1 MKKSR
6 RRHAMKM
13 RDQFDGDYRPILQGF
28 TAGPSWAGHARRF
41 PRFLSGV
48 IALAVLLQCHFGGAG
63 GEPLAA
69 EVPRGG
75 DRPNVILVLT
85 DDQGYGDLA
94 CHGNPA
100 IQTPNLDRLYG
111 ESTRLTDFHVDP
123 TCAPTRAALMTGRY
137 SCRTGV
143 WHTIMGRSIL
153 RRDERTLAELFR
165 QAGYRTAIFGKWHLG
180 DNYPYLPY
188 HRGFEECL
196 IHHGGGIGQGPDYWG
211 NTYFSPML
219 DHNGRWEKYEGYCT
233 DIFFREARRFI
244 SEHRNEAFF
253 LYLATNAPHA
263 PLQVP
268 DRYAEPYRQAGLSDQ
283 LAKFYGMITNIDENL
298 GTLLADLQEQGLASR
313 TIVIFMTDNGTAGNG
328 YNVGMRGRKG
338 SMYEGGQ
345 RVPCFIRWPGY
356 LPAGRDFHGLTA
368 HIDLAPTLLEF
379 CGIPTP
385 PGVEFDGISL
395 APYLLHSPAAVLARG
410 LPDRTLF
417 VQVNRIDHPVPWRL
431 SAVLTTQ
438 HRLVNGE
445 ELYDIQADPGQTR
458 NLAAEKPEVVKELR
472 RHYEDWY
479 ADVSQRFDE
488 YCEIMLG
495 ADEANPVT
503 LCSHDWH
510 GEIVPWDQSQME
522 KGMLGN
528 GFWAV
533 EIATAGRYRFALRDR
548 PPYVE
553 HELPLGTARLVLERQ
568 LLAEKGPDTVLPR
581 QRDQAQPIV
590 DQAQPIDRGQQEV
603 TFEVQ
608 LPPGKTRLQTFLT
621 LPDGKTRGFY
631 FVVVTRLD

>member
-1 MKKSR
+1 
-6 RRHAMKM
+6 MKM
-13 RDQFDGDYRPILQGF
+13 RGQFDGSHCPVLQGS
-28 TAGPSWAGHARRF
+28 TAAPRLAGDVCRF
-41 PRFLSGV
+41 LRFLSGV
-48 IALAVLLQCHFGGAG
+48 VFLALLLQCHFGGTAG
-63 GEPLAA
+63 QPVAAA
-69 EVPRGG
+69 EVPRGK

-153 RRDERTLAELFR
+153 RRDEKTLAECFR

-219 DHNGRWEKYEGYCT
+219 DHNGRWEKYDGYCT

-244 SEHRNEAFF
+244 SEHRNEPFF

-268 DRYAEPYRQAGLSDQ
+268 DRYAEPYRQAGLSDE

-298 GTLLADLQEQGLASR
+298 GRLLADLQEQDLAAR
-313 TIVIFMTDNGTAGNG
+313 TILIFMTDNGTAGNG

-338 SMYEGGQ
+338 SMYEGGH
-345 RVPCFIRWPGY
+345 RVPCFIRWPAH
-356 LPAGRDFHGLTA
+356 LPAGRDFRGLTA

-385 PGVEFDGISL
+385 PGVKFDGISL
-395 APYLLHSPAAVLARG
+395 APYLLLSPAAF
-410 LPDRTLF
+410 PDRTLF

-431 SAVLTTQ
+431 SAVLTKQ

-458 NLAAEKPEVVKELR
+458 NLMAERPEVVQELR
-472 RHYEDWY
+472 RRYEDWY

-488 YCEIMLG
+488 YCEIVLG
-495 ADEANPVT
+495 ADQANPVT

-533 EIATAGRYRFALRDR
+533 DVATAGRYRFALRDR

-553 HELPLGTARLVLERQ
+553 HELPMGTARLVLERLERQ
-568 LLAEKGPDTVLPR
+568 SVAER
-581 QRDQAQPIV
+581 QSYRVPQRQSAQMQPIV
-590 DQAQPIDRGQQEV
+590 DQVQSIDRGQQEV
-603 TFEVQ
+603 TFEAQ
-608 LPPGKTRLQTFLT
+608 LPAGKTRLQTFLT
-621 LPDGKTRGFY
+621 LPDGKSRGFY
-631 FVVVTRLD
+631 FVVVTRLE